1 MAEISVKGLTKT
13 FGRVRAVDDMT
24 FNVSAGQVTGFLGP
38 NGAGKTTTFRLMLG
52 LMRPTAGQALID
64 GHSYQDLKQPRR
76 VVGAV
81 LEATGFHPDNSG
93 RNHLRIQARAI
104 GVAGNRVDEV
114 LDQVDLT
121 ADAERRIGGY
131 SLGMKQRL
139 GLAAALLGDPA
150 ILILDEP
157 ANGLDPGGI
166 AWLRSILRR
175 FANEG
180 RTVLVSSHVLS
191 EVAQTVDRV
200 VIVSKGRLRFSGKLA
215 ELGDQIVS
223 VRTAE
228 TERLRAAITRRGYTV
243 SDTNDL
249 TLTVSGAST
258 EQIGRL
264 AADEG
269 IALSALTGTGT
280 SLEAA
285 FLRLTS
291 ADLSSA
297 TDNASQP
304 AKTA

>member
-13 FGRVRAVDDMT
+13 FGRVHAVNDMT
-24 FNVSAGQVTGFLGP
+24 FDISAGRVTGFLGP
-38 NGAGKTTTFRLMLG
+38 NGAGKTTTFRLVLG
-52 LMRPTAGQALID
+52 LIRPTAGQALVNS
-64 GHSYQDLKQPRR
+64 HPYQDLKHPRR

-104 GVAGNRVDEV
+104 GVAGTRVDEV
-114 LDQVDLT
+114 LDQVGLT
-121 ADAERRIGGY
+121 DDAGRRIGNY

-139 GLAAALLGDPA
+139 GLAAALLGDPD

-166 AWLRSILRR
+166 AWLRSILRG

-180 RTVLVSSHVLS
+180 RTVLISSHVLS

-200 VIVSKGRLRFSGKLA
+200 VIVSNGRLRFSGKLA
-215 ELGDQIVS
+215 ELGNQSVS
-223 VRTAE
+223 VRTADP
-228 TERLRAAITRRGYTV
+228 ERLRAAITRHGYTV
-243 SDTNDL
+243 LDANEM

-258 EQIGRL
+258 EQIGQV

-269 IALSALTGTGT
+269 IALSALTDTGT

-285 FLRLTS
+285 FLRLTN
-291 ADLSSA
+291 ADVSSA
-297 TDNASQP
+297 TDGASLP
-304 AKTA
+304 ATIA